1 MKIFLKLKHW
11 KMFLIWVLGS
21 IQMQIF
27 MKTEIWF
34 ISFIIYFGLIF
45 GWIYSIGKVLN
56 EKNAE
61 ILKRLNIWSIIYL
74 ISIIPFILN
83 FHNLEMGNFEEMN
96 KLISIPAG
104 IIAFISILNVV
115 LISSKSL
122 KQTEKHKELTFS
134 NYAKEFFL
142 ILYLVIGIWI
152 LQPKL
157 NEILK
162 E

>member
-11 KMFLIWVLGS
+11 KMFLIWILGS

-27 MKTEIWF
+27 MKSDIWI

-45 GWIYSIGKVLN
+45 GWMYSIGKVLN

-61 ILKRLNIWSIIYL
+61 ILKMLNIWSVIYII
-74 ISIIPFILN
+74 SMIPFVIN
-83 FHNLEMGNFEEMN
+83 FHNMEIGNYGEMN
-96 KLISIPAG
+96 KLISVPAG
-104 IIAFISILNVV
+104 IIAIISIVKVV

-122 KQTEKHKELTFS
+122 KQKEENKELTFS

-142 ILYLVIGIWI
+142 ILYMIVGIWV

-157 NEILK
+157 NKIVEK
-162 E
+162 

>member
-1 MKIFLKLKHW
+1 
-11 KMFLIWVLGS
+11 
-21 IQMQIF
+21 
-27 MKTEIWF
+27 
-34 ISFIIYFGLIF
+34 
-45 GWIYSIGKVLN
+45 
-56 EKNAE
+56 
-61 ILKRLNIWSIIYL
+61 
-74 ISIIPFILN
+74 
-83 FHNLEMGNFEEMN
+83 MGNFEEMN

-104 IIAFISILNVV
+104 IIAFISILNVI

>member
-1 MKIFLKLKHW
+1 
-11 KMFLIWVLGS
+11 MFLIWVLGS